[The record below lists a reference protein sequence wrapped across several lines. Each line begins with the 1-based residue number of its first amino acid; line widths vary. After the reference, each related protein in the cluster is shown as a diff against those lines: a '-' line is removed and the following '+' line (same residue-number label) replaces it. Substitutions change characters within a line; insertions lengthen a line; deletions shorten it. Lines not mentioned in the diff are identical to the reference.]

1 MQIGVNGRGWVQMG
15 AIGYKGAG
23 GQANK
28 ASMHIYSDTAHAFRP
43 YGREISPKK
52 PNACGAG
59 INVCGCMHMVKNE
72 CRWVSGQCRYG
83 ECTKQHKNM
92 HKWARMS
99 NIWQHTIMEKIHAI
113 CRDG

>member
-43 YGREISPKK
+43 YGREISPK
-52 PNACGAG
+52 NHIHVVQTSSCAGGCIGVIMYADGCGWT
-59 INVCGCMHMVKNE
+59 H
-72 CRWVSGQCRYG
+72 GQG
-83 ECTKQHKNM
+83 GKQK
-92 HKWARMS
+92 
-99 NIWQHTIMEKIHAI
+99 
-113 CRDG
+113 